1 MKILIADELP
11 QDKIQVLR
19 EKGYECIVEPDLKA
33 EQIPERITGIEILV
47 VRSTKVISEVF
58 DKSDSLGLVVRSGD
72 GINTIDCQGAADSG
86 IYVCNVPGTNSIA
99 VAELTMG
106 LILAIDRHI
115 PSATSDLK
123 ENRWNKKIYSDAE
136 GLFGKTLGIVGLGE
150 IGLAVAERARS
161 FGITVLAKKASR
173 KPETESKIRSNGIK
187 LVDTI
192 EELISESD
200 MISIHLPSKS
210 ETKNFVDEDFL
221 KLMKPN
227 SILINTSR
235 GEVVDEAALIASLNE
250 KNIRAGLD
258 VFCNEPTTGTGN
270 FSSELAQHP
279 NVIGTHHIG
288 ASTQQAQ
295 NATVEETIRVID
307 AFSEG
312 NVINCVNIAK
322 ERVGTS
328 TLTIRHYDKVGV
340 LAEVFAILRKEDLNV
355 ETMENK
361 IFEGSKAALAIIDVS
376 GDVSETALTH
386 LRKIDHIIHVQ
397 SSNR

>member
-1 MKILIADELP
+1 MKILIADALP
-11 QDKIQVLR
+11 EDKIEVLR
-19 EKGYECIVEPDLKA
+19 QKGYECIVEPDLTA
-33 EQIPERITGIEILV
+33 EQIPEKISGVEILV
-47 VRSTKVISEVF
+47 VRSTKVVSEVF
-58 DKSDSLGLVVRSGD
+58 DKSDCLGLVVRSGA
-72 GINTIDCQGAADSG
+72 GTNTIDCQGAADSG

-106 LILAIDRHI
+106 LIISIDRHI
-115 PSATSDLK
+115 PSATADLRESK
-123 ENRWNKKIYSDAE
+123 WNKKIYSDAE

-161 FGITVLAKKASR
+161 FGMTVLAKKAQR
-173 KPETESKIRSNGIK
+173 KPETESRIRSNGIK
-187 LVDTI
+187 LVEAL

-200 MISIHLPSKS
+200 VISIHLPGQP
-210 ETKNFVDEDFL
+210 ETKNFVNEGFL

-235 GEVVDEAALIASLNE
+235 GEIVDETALIASINE

-258 VFCNEPTTGTGN
+258 VFCDEPTTGTGE
-270 FSSELAQHP
+270 FSSELAQHR
-279 NVIGTHHIG
+279 NFVGTHHIG

-307 AFSEG
+307 AFREG

-322 ERVGTS
+322 ERVGSS

-340 LAEVFAILRKEDLNV
+340 LAEVFAILRKEELNV

-376 GDVSETALTH
+376 GDVSENALTQ
-386 LRKIDHIIHVQ
+386 LREIDHIIHVQ
-397 SSNR
+397 LSNR

>member
-1 MKILIADELP
+1 
-11 QDKIQVLR
+11 
-19 EKGYECIVEPDLKA
+19 
-33 EQIPERITGIEILV
+33 
-47 VRSTKVISEVF
+47 
-58 DKSDSLGLVVRSGD
+58 
-72 GINTIDCQGAADSG
+72 
-86 IYVCNVPGTNSIA
+86 
-99 VAELTMG
+99 MG

-161 FGITVLAKKASR
+161 FGITVIAKKASR

-187 LVDTI
+187 LVDTVQ
-192 EELISESD
+192 ELISESD

-210 ETKNFVDEDFL
+210 ETKNFVNEDFL

-235 GEVVDEAALIASLNE
+235 GEVVDEAALIASINE

-258 VFCNEPTTGTGN
+258 VFCNEPTTGSGN

-307 AFSEG
+307 AFREG

>member
-1 MKILIADELP
+1 MGSEM
-11 QDKIQVLR
+11 
-19 EKGYECIVEPDLKA
+19 CI
-33 EQIPERITGIEILV
+33 R
-47 VRSTKVISEVF
+47 
-58 DKSDSLGLVVRSGD
+58 DS
-72 GINTIDCQGAADSG
+72 NTIDCQGAADSG

-106 LILAIDRHI
+106 LMIAVDRHI
-115 PSATSDLK
+115 PSATADLK
-123 ENRWNKKIYSDAE
+123 ESRWNKKIYSDAQ
-136 GLFGKTLGIVGLGE
+136 GLFGKTLGLVGLGE

-161 FGITVLAKKASR
+161 FGITVIAKKAQR
-173 KPETESKIRSNGIK
+173 KPETESKIRSNGVK

-200 MISIHLPSKS
+200 VISIHLPSKS
-210 ETKNFVDEDFL
+210 ETQNFVNEDFL

-235 GEVVDEAALIASLNE
+235 GEVVDEAALISSINE

-258 VFCNEPTTGTGN
+258 VFCNEPTSGTGN
-270 FSSELAQHP
+270 FSSELAKHP

-307 AFSEG
+307 AFREG

-340 LAEVFAILRKEDLNV
+340 LAEVFEILRNEDLNV

-376 GDVSETALTH
+376 GDVSETALTN
-386 LRKIDHIIHVQ
+386 LTKIDHIIHVQ

>member
-1 MKILIADELP
+1 
-11 QDKIQVLR
+11 
-19 EKGYECIVEPDLKA
+19 
-33 EQIPERITGIEILV
+33 
-47 VRSTKVISEVF
+47 
-58 DKSDSLGLVVRSGD
+58 
-72 GINTIDCQGAADSG
+72 
-86 IYVCNVPGTNSIA
+86 
-99 VAELTMG
+99 MG

-235 GEVVDEAALIASLNE
+235 GEVVDA
-250 KNIRAGLD
+250 
-258 VFCNEPTTGTGN
+258 
-270 FSSELAQHP
+270 
-279 NVIGTHHIG
+279 
-288 ASTQQAQ
+288 
-295 NATVEETIRVID
+295 
-307 AFSEG
+307 
-312 NVINCVNIAK
+312 
-322 ERVGTS
+322 
-328 TLTIRHYDKVGV
+328 
-340 LAEVFAILRKEDLNV
+340 
-355 ETMENK
+355 
-361 IFEGSKAALAIIDVS
+361 VS
-376 GDVSETALTH
+376 YTH
-386 LRKIDHIIHVQ
+386 LTLPTKA
-397 SSNR
+397 

>member
-1 MKILIADELP
+1 MKILIADALP
-11 QDKIQVLR
+11 EDKIEVLR
-19 EKGYECIVEPDLKA
+19 QKGYECIVEPDLTA
-33 EQIPERITGIEILV
+33 EQIPEKISGVEILV
-47 VRSTKVISEVF
+47 VRSTKVVSEVF
-58 DKSDSLGLVVRSGD
+58 DKSDCLGLVVRSGA
-72 GINTIDCQGAADSG
+72 GTNTIDCQGAADSG

-106 LILAIDRHI
+106 LIISIDRHI
-115 PSATSDLK
+115 PSATADLRESK
-123 ENRWNKKIYSDAE
+123 WNKKIYSDAE

-161 FGITVLAKKASR
+161 FGMTVLAKKAQR
-173 KPETESKIRSNGIK
+173 KPETESRIRSNGIK
-187 LVDTI
+187 LVEAL

-200 MISIHLPSKS
+200 VISIHLPGQP
-210 ETKNFVDEDFL
+210 ETKNFVNEGVL

-235 GEVVDEAALIASLNE
+235 GEIVDETALIASINE

-258 VFCNEPTTGTGN
+258 VFCDEPTTGTGE

-279 NVIGTHHIG
+279 NVVGTHHIG

-307 AFSEG
+307 AFREG

-322 ERVGTS
+322 ERVGSS

-340 LAEVFAILRKEDLNV
+340 LAEVFAILRKEELNV

-376 GDVSETALTH
+376 GDVSENALTQ
-386 LRKIDHIIHVQ
+386 LREIDHIIHVQ
-397 SSNR
+397 LSNR